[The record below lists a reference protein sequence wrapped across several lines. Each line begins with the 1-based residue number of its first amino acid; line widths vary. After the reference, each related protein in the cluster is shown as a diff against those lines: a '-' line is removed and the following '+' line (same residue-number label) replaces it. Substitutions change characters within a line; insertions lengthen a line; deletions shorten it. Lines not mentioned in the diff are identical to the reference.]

1 MKKSELRDTVREI
14 IRKVGDEYAVYPKK
28 GGKRL
33 GTHKTR
39 KGAEDQMTA
48 IHISKYGENLD
59 PSYKH
64 DGKAAPYGSGYRPL
78 KEQDPKTGTGKKPK
92 GSGRRLYTD
101 ENPKDTVSV
110 KFRTKEDIVDTLNK
124 SDFKSKSHAR
134 QSQVINLIHQ
144 RVRAAHANAKDSET
158 KSRLKR
164 ALDYIE
170 GRKEASKKKTE
181 RLKNMKEQTSPDDPK
196 ALSPQELEKE
206 LKKVDDWH
214 IRDSKLS
221 KRYQFKTF
229 PEAINFIN
237 KIADIFEK
245 ENHHPIV
252 RNFYSTID
260 LQFYSGFADDKITS
274 LDFKLA
280 RMVDAMHKSMS
291 LNELN
296 CAHGQYFCPHDKV
309 YKCRKGPKK
318 SKSENVH
325 KPMNPG
331 ILKKRLGKLSCSK
344 VRAERSKLK
353 DKGTTYA
360 KALQRYLNYHCQ

>member
-1 MKKSELRDTVREI
+1 MKKSELRDIVREI

-48 IHISKYGENLD
+48 IHISKYSENLD

-92 GSGRRLYTD
+92 GSSRRLYTD

-124 SDFKSKSHAR
+124 SSFKSKSHAR
-134 QSQVINLIHQ
+134 QSQIINLIHQ
-144 RVRAAHANAKDSET
+144 RVRAAHANAKDAET

-170 GRKEASKKKTE
+170 SRKEASKEKTK
-181 RLKNMKEQTSPDDPK
+181 RLNKEVVDSNDPLPLK
-196 ALSPQELEKE
+196 PEELKSYLTDMDGWSIKRDKLYKRYRFKTFSEALNFINTIAPILEKE
-206 LKKVDDWH
+206 D
-214 IRDSKLS
+214 
-221 KRYQFKTF
+221 
-229 PEAINFIN
+229 
-237 KIADIFEK
+237 
-245 ENHHPIV
+245 HHPILF
-252 RNFYSTID
+252 NFYSVVD
-260 LQFYSGFADDKITS
+260 LYFYSGFADNKITS
-274 LDFKLA
+274 LDFEVAKK
-280 RMVDAMHKSMS
+280 VDDLHRD
-291 LNELN
+291 LTLTELK
-296 CAHGQYFCPHDKV
+296 CKYGQYFCPHDKV
-309 YKCRKGPKK
+309 YKCRKSPKK
-318 SKSENVH
+318 TRSEDVH

-344 VRAERSKLK
+344 VRAERAKLK